1 MEQQPEAAANER
13 RDRPL
18 ARLPHPT
25 RSFSRSRSRSP
36 SGRDDEPVAAGPSLL
51 RADQAEPRYTEA
63 LQTAVAACA
72 ADTEGQT
79 CYICMDGNDE
89 EGLVRGCSC
98 RGASGFA
105 HVSCLARQAK
115 ILVEEA
121 EERDL
126 PMGDEAW
133 NARWD
138 RWNRCGLCEQQY
150 HGVVACAL
158 GWACWKTYVGRPEGS
173 EGDWARTMAMG
184 QLGLGLLQAKQ
195 YEDALSV
202 QEAEL
207 ATFRRLDDSED
218 NCTLTVQSNLA
229 STYDALGRYQD
240 ALRMSRDVYS
250 ATLKLNGKE
259 DHDSLLE
266 ANNYARSLCK
276 SKHFEEAKVL
286 LRKTMPIARRFLGES
301 HKTTLRMRWTYVMSL
316 YNNTGATL
324 DDVREAVTTL
334 EDTERIARRV
344 LGGAHP
350 LTVGVGESLRV
361 TRAGLRAR
369 ETPPRRRRVKT
380 QARMA
385 TRGIWQPK

>member
-1 MEQQPEAAANER
+1 
-13 RDRPL
+13 L
-18 ARLPHPT
+18 A
-25 RSFSRSRSRSP
+25 
-36 SGRDDEPVAAGPSLL
+36 E
-51 RADQAEPRYTEA
+51 
-63 LQTAVAACA
+63 
-72 ADTEGQT
+72 
-79 CYICMDGNDE
+79 
-89 EGLVRGCSC
+89 
-98 RGASGFA
+98 
-105 HVSCLARQAK
+105 QAK
-115 ILVEEA
+115 ILFAEA
-121 EERDL
+121 EENHLDN
-126 PMGDEAW
+126 EAKIERSR
-133 NARWD
+133 RWYS
-138 RWNRCGLCEQQY
+138 CSLCEQEY
-150 HGVVACAL
+150 HGVVRCAL
-158 GWACWKTYVGRPEGS
+158 SWACWKTYLGRLEA
-173 EGDWARTMAMG
+173 DWPRRFAIN
-184 QLGLGLLQAKQ
+184 QLGNGLSQAKRHN
-195 YEDALSV
+195 EALSV